1 MLPDKITKEAV
12 IEQIKDI
19 FWMYE
24 ERVCEKQKKP
34 MTIAKNLVILRNIE
48 IAPSE
53 DVVIDFD
60 KLEPDPRRPQFN
72 YETLMNRLKELSRKK
87 NRKYLVGVNHYE

>member
-72 YETLMNRLKELSRKK
+72 YEALMNRLQALSSEK